1 MLKSPVN
8 IVSLFSEE
16 TLISE
21 LRRNLLKFMG
31 RNFDVDVSIPYTD
44 KETFCVREVYFK
56 PNTFQFINLQQYAIF
71 YINSN
76 ATVSASIS
84 IFVNEGCT
92 LEFQKAVFV
101 LNYGCAFH

>member
-56 PNTFQFINLQQYAIF
+56 PNTFQFINS
-71 YINSN
+71 NSMP
-76 ATVSASIS
+76 SFI
-84 IFVNEGCT
+84 
-92 LEFQKAVFV
+92 
-101 LNYGCAFH
+101 